1 LIILTGASG
10 GIGEAM
16 LPYLCEMD
24 EVVGIYKSS
33 KPKTEANK
41 RLSFVK
47 LNLENV
53 EEVKLFV
60 FKLKAKLSK
69 VTLIHCAAAKIDG
82 LAAGYSLSD
91 WDKVMNVNLKGNFVL
106 TQALLPHMISEE
118 WGRVI
123 HISSKGGMSG
133 EAGTLAYSTSKTG
146 LLGMSRVIGKEYARF
161 QITSNVL
168 VLGTFE
174 TGMFLDL
181 PEEHKEIIRNKIPAK
196 KFGDVRNI
204 TSAVEFLIKADYV
217 TASEIKIDG
226 GM

>member
-1 LIILTGASG
+1 
-10 GIGEAM
+10 
-16 LPYLCEMD
+16 
-24 EVVGIYKSS
+24 
-33 KPKTEANK
+33 
-41 RLSFVK
+41 
-47 LNLENV
+47 
-53 EEVKLFV
+53 
-60 FKLKAKLSK
+60 
-69 VTLIHCAAAKIDG
+69 
-82 LAAGYSLSD
+82 
-91 WDKVMNVNLKGNFVL
+91 
-106 TQALLPHMISEE
+106 
-118 WGRVI
+118 
-123 HISSKGGMSG
+123 MSG